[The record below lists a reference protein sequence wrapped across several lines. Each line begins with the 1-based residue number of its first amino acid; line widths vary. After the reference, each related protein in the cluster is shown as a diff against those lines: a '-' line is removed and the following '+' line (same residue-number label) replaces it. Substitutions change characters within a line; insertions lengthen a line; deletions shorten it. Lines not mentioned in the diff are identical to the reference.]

1 MSRLVALY
9 PRAWR
14 VRYGDEL
21 EELVAARPLG
31 LGGSIDVVLGALDA
45 HRHPELVDPAA
56 DPRSTPVSQ
65 RRFED
70 LQVARRLGR
79 ASWLGAALWIVGWAI
94 AVNGPIVH
102 DAEGSYRDGGAGAP
116 FILGATVLLAAGM
129 LGQLIRL
136 PRGSRLARAGAIAAL
151 VGWPV
156 WGLGPWV
163 LLFLVLGLAGLVI
176 LAVGARLAGSW
187 GTVAALSTVG
197 AAASAAA
204 LFAVSLVVDGG
215 RTTELVH
222 PLSIAVLVLAPVWLV
237 VGGTL
242 QALPPVAPMG
252 DGIEGVTASPT
263 AA

>member
-31 LGGSIDVVLGALDA
+31 LGGSIDLVLGAIDA

-56 DPRSTPVSQ
+56 DPVSVPVSRQ
-65 RRFED
+65 RFED
-70 LQVARRLGR
+70 LRVARRLGR
-79 ASWLGAALWIVGWAI
+79 AAWLGAGLWIVGWAVM
-94 AVNGPIVH
+94 ASGPIVH
-102 DAEGSYRDGGAGAP
+102 DAEGSYRDGSAGAP
-116 FILGATVLLAAGM
+116 FVFAATVLLAAGL

-136 PRGSRLARAGAIAAL
+136 PRSSRLARAGAIAAL
-151 VGWPV
+151 IGWPV

-163 LLFLVLGLAGLVI
+163 MLFLVLGLAGLAT

-187 GTVAALSTVG
+187 GTLAALATVG
-197 AAASAAA
+197 AAAGVTA

-215 RTTELVH
+215 RATEILDPVS
-222 PLSIAVLVLAPVWLV
+222 LGFLVLTPVWLV

-242 QALPPVAPMG
+242 QALPPVEPGDNGNIAVPMR
-252 DGIEGVTASPT
+252 PT